1 MRINASAPINHAPT
15 CAVRCNGAQLDGQR
29 VLGDLVVLHAVVVS
43 TAAVKELP
51 TTHDGAV
58 GEVEPQVGGEVTLL
72 TLPASRGAPHT
83 VVQLGQAL
91 RMSGEGK
98 WEIKCKYMCNGK
110 TCKI

>member
-1 MRINASAPINHAPT
+1 MQHNAPAPMNHGLT
-15 CAVRCNGAQLDGQR
+15 CAVGCDGAQLDRQR
-29 VLGDLVVLHAVVVS
+29 VLGDLVVLHPVVVS

-72 TLPASRGAPHT
+72 TLPACRGAPHT

-91 RMSGEGK
+91 RMSGE
-98 WEIKCKYMCNGK
+98 ENGK
-110 TCKI
+110 